1 MTPRLSLHILDE
13 EGRIAAIELAVS
25 TADVIVGDAST
36 TRQVAIRL
44 YSATG
49 ELRGTFVL
57 TGDTAGD
64 LAMLLLAAS
73 RDTGDVAADAILK
86 VLRMYGEKL
95 AALRASKQ
103 NKGVN

>member
-1 MTPRLSLHILDE
+1 MSSRLGLHILDE

-25 TADVIVGDAST
+25 TADVIVNDAAT

-49 ELRGTFVL
+49 DLRGTFVL

-64 LAMLLLAAS
+64 LSMLLLAAA
-73 RDTGDVAADAILK
+73 RETGDTAADAILK
-86 VLRMYGEKL
+86 ILRSYGEKL
-95 AALRASKQ
+95 VALRESKA
-103 NKGVN
+103 KGVN